1 MPRLN
6 KVFFHLVLP
15 FLVLFWAIGWLIYW
29 IGSQRNSGKPK
40 KLLTPS
46 DLKIFALTP
55 EEEHLLKDMFSVSSK
70 A

>member
-6 KVFFHLVLP
+6 KVFLYLVLP
-15 FLVLFWAIGWLIYW
+15 VLVLFWAIGWLIYW
-29 IGSQRNSGKPK
+29 IGSQRNFGKPK
-40 KLLTPS
+40 KLSTPS
-46 DLKIFALTP
+46 DLKIFALTS